1 MSAELYRKYNELAL
15 NLARKKKSDQTGFIH
30 LYYSNK
36 DDQPDQSIPVLE
48 NFLYVATLFRSKT
61 AENIAEGK
69 AHLDKLLAF
78 HTEGGFPVY
87 LHEFPQVK
95 DRVLCFHV
103 YALLHEILAE
113 FQTILGSELK
123 QKIEQAKSKLL
134 LNCRASMADFQVPL
148 MAQVRLAAAQKDHAV
163 LEKLA
168 QSPRY
173 PSQADLG
180 GILAALFSIYP
191 TLSGTPWESF
201 WKEVQSH
208 WHPRTLSYVGE
219 GKQDH
224 QQGFEPQATLLDLV
238 MGLIYGKGSK
248 RSLSETPHLF
258 QAAWLPL
265 IKTEEAVSAAAPSI
279 QMAESP
285 FRCHWG
291 TPERVHTL
299 VCQGGNIRS
308 KQVKRLDNGVEIL
321 FELDAL
327 PDTEDKEKLR
337 EIVFYL
343 DYADTHAIRFN
354 GHSSTTFHLQDPIE
368 ISSPPFK
375 ATLQF
380 ELVEGSGQWM
390 GHLMRGNRPSQ
401 IAAKGANRFQSY
413 DWQIILRTLR
423 RTESCKILCRIVLE
437 CGDLAPL

>member
-1 MSAELYRKYNELAL
+1 MRSELYRKYNELAL
-15 NLARKKKSDQTGFIH
+15 SFARKKKSDQTGFIH
-30 LYYSNK
+30 FYYSSK
-36 DDQPDQSIPVLE
+36 DDTDDQAIPVLE
-48 NFLYVATLFRSKT
+48 NFLYAASLLRSKT
-61 AENIAEGK
+61 AENITEGK
-69 AHLDKLLAF
+69 AHLEKLLSF
-78 HTEGGFPVY
+78 QTEAGFPVY
-87 LHEFPQVK
+87 LHEYPQVK
-95 DRVLCFHV
+95 DRVLSFHL
-103 YALLHEILAE
+103 YALLQGIESE
-113 FQTILGSELK
+113 FHTVLGSDLK
-123 QKIEQAKSKLL
+123 RKIEQALAKLQS
-134 LNCRASMADFQVPL
+134 NCQTALADFQVPL
-148 MAQVRLAAAQKDHAV
+148 IAQVRLAAAQKDHSV

-168 QSPRY
+168 STSRY
-173 PSQADLG
+173 PSQGDLG

-201 WKEVQSH
+201 WQEVQRH
-208 WHPRTLSYVGE
+208 WHPDTLSYIGE

-248 RSLSETPHLF
+248 RSLGETPHLF

-265 IKTEEAVSAAAPSI
+265 IKEKEPVASETPSI
-279 QMAESP
+279 QIAENP

-299 VCQGGNIRS
+299 VCQGGNVRS
-308 KQVKRLDNGVEIL
+308 KQVKRLETGVEIL

-327 PDTEDKEKLR
+327 PETEDKEKLR

-343 DYADTHAIRFN
+343 DYADAHTIRFN
-354 GHSSTTFHLQDPIE
+354 GHSSNTFHLQDPIE
-368 ISSPPFK
+368 ISSPPLK

-380 ELVEGSGQWM
+380 EVVEGSGQWM

-423 RTESCKILCRIVLE
+423 RSENCKIRCRIIMSSIL
-437 CGDLAPL
+437 

>member
-15 NLARKKKSDQTGFIH
+15 SFARKKKSDQTGYIH

-36 DDQPDQSIPVLE
+36 DDQPDQTIPVLE
-48 NFLYVATLFRSKT
+48 NFLYVASLFRSKT
-61 AENIAEGK
+61 AENIVEGK
-69 AHLDKLLAF
+69 VHLEKLLSF
-78 HTEGGFPVY
+78 QTEGGFPVY

-95 DRVLCFHV
+95 DRALCFHL
-103 YALLHEILAE
+103 YALLQGIVGE
-113 FQTILGSELK
+113 FHTILGSELK
-123 QKIEQAKSKLL
+123 QKIEQAQGKLL
-134 LNCRASMADFQVPL
+134 SNCKASLTDFQVPL
-148 MAQVRLAAAQKDHAV
+148 VAQVRLAAAQKNRAV

-168 QSPRY
+168 ESLRY

-191 TLSGTPWESF
+191 TLSGTPWEPF
-201 WKEVQSH
+201 WQEVQRH
-208 WHPRTLSYVGE
+208 WHPGTLSYVGE

-248 RSLSETPHLF
+248 RSMSETPHLF

-265 IKTEEAVSAAAPSI
+265 IKTEETFSAEPSSI
-279 QMAESP
+279 QIAENP

-308 KQVKRLDNGVEIL
+308 KQVKRLDNNGVEIL
-321 FELDAL
+321 FELDHL

-343 DYADTHAIRFN
+343 DYADAHAIRFN
-354 GHSSTTFHLQDPIE
+354 GHSSTTFQLQDPIE

-375 ATLQF
+375 ALLQF
-380 ELVEGSGQWM
+380 EVVEGSGQWM

-423 RTESCKILCRIVLE
+423 RSENCKILCRIVVE
-437 CGDLAPL
+437 